1 MNKIIRLLAL
11 ILTFCMLAAVPTAL
25 AEEKEIT
32 ELIANKS
39 VERAGSDGFAASWW
53 HTGDNIV
60 LTTDSAHEGKNAVH
74 AVASANESIC
84 QKVNGLV
91 GGEKYT
97 FSVWAYALSGE
108 LSFFT
113 KFEIRDIGN
122 TYLKGSPIVG
132 YVTHAV
138 DATRRWQK
146 ITYEFTT
153 PENSDNGYFYIKFK
167 DNTNMYLDEI
177 SIQGPANAAQT
188 CDFVEVPAGSP
199 DLAVNGDFEKYSDA
213 TGAEG
218 WEVYLGWDGGAAS
231 VVKDE
236 KRGNNVLRVESD
248 GSTNPWGRLTLP
260 VEPMATY
267 QVTNLLKTEELSGSV
282 KYKFEFYADPAD
294 PKAGYGEA
302 QSQYFKGTYG
312 TWQLVG
318 STVEAP
324 SFAKYVKIYC
334 RLYGGGVAYFDD
346 ITMHKVKD
354 PVPMYY
360 SVSAFNYTDVETGIA
375 AARPNTISYETPEG
389 ARVRF
394 EILDGETILDSYET
408 EAVSDTRYNFKTAI
422 LPKADTYYNLRIT
435 YMNADGSVIDVKD
448 NKISKVK
455 RPTML
460 KPDGTFVTKEGKEIA
475 PVIGYHIGTLDNL
488 GHCADMG
495 INVVQWNPGG
505 NADALKK
512 ALDQAYAQGVY
523 VAVLLYDNGLPAGH
537 ETNVTKTTNI
547 INACKDHPAVFA
559 WMVQDEAYWAN
570 PNCYPDLF
578 ASYELIHGLDPDHPV
593 YLLETS
599 DFFAIEVAGVCDAY
613 VADPYVYNSALNV
626 VSKHVKANTEVG
638 SVLGRPHYSILQAMD
653 YGKYAPDSN
662 GMRHQAY
669 QALMAGTASVG
680 YYAVN
685 AEMGNP
691 NLWESKRYEGIKAF
705 DTEELEDARKALI
718 KEEYPTFAK
727 LANPEHDVWYTIY
740 VKDNELYMILL
751 NMSDKETVQA
761 DIPLVSG
768 GAKVGKFTAEP
779 VDISGAD
786 PVSGDGR
793 FVASLAPGHVA
804 KYKITTEEPVN
815 FSLMAESQFS
825 DLAGYDWAEE
835 AILTLGGV
843 GIVEGDAEGNYNPA
857 VPITRGDFAK
867 YLIRTLGL
875 YGGEA
880 EDFADVTPDSHYYK
894 EIMTG
899 KALGILNGV
908 GNNLYNPEA
917 TISRQ
922 DLMTICARAL
932 EYVGKLE
939 KAEKDTTADFSDGGE
954 IADYA
959 KEAVSGMIWNGIIA
973 GNADGTIN
981 PLGNTTRAE
990 AAVIMH
996 RIFNHKIF
1004 ILQPEGFK
1012 G

>member
-1 MNKIIRLLAL
+1 MKKTVRVLAL
-11 ILTFCMLAAVPTAL
+11 IFALCMTMAFPSVM
-25 AEEKEIT
+25 AEEKVVT
-32 ELIANKS
+32 ELIANTS
-39 VERAGSDGFAASWW
+39 VERVGSDGFAASWW
-53 HTGDNIV
+53 HTGDNIT
-60 LTTDSAHEGKNAVH
+60 LSTESAHEGTRAVH
-74 AVASANESIC
+74 AIAKQNESIC

-91 GGEKYT
+91 GGQQYT
-97 FSVWAYALSGE
+97 FSAWAYVVEGE
-108 LSFFT
+108 LSFYT

-122 TYLKGSPIVG
+122 TYLTGVPIVG
-132 YVTHAV
+132 YVTHEA

-153 PENSDNGYFYIKFK
+153 PENADNGYFYIKFK
-167 DNTNMYLDEI
+167 NNTNMYLDEI

-188 CDFVEVPAGSP
+188 CDFVEVPEGSP
-199 DLAVNGDFEKYSDA
+199 DLAVNGDLEKYSPES
-213 TGAEG
+213 GAEG
-218 WEVYLGWDGGAAS
+218 WDVYLGWDGGAAS

-236 KRGNNVLRVESD
+236 QRGNNVLRVESD

-282 KYKFEFYADPAD
+282 KYKFEFYVDPAD
-294 PKAGYGEA
+294 PSKGYDEA

-389 ARVRF
+389 ARVLF
-394 EILDGETILDSYET
+394 EILDGETVLDSYET
-408 EAVSDTRYNFKTAI
+408 EAVGDTRYNFKTEI
-422 LPKADTYYNLRIT
+422 LPKQDTYYNLRIT
-435 YMNADGSVIDVKD
+435 YKNADGSVIDSRD

-460 KPDGTFVTKEGKEIA
+460 KPDGTFVTKEGKEII
-475 PVIGYHIGTLDNL
+475 PKIGYHIGTLDNL
-488 GHCADMG
+488 DYCADMG

-505 NADALKK
+505 NADSLKK
-512 ALDQAYAQGVY
+512 ALDQAYEKGVY
-523 VAVLLYDNGLPAGH
+523 IAVLLYDNGLPAGH
-537 ETNVTKTTNI
+537 ETNVIKTTNI

-613 VADPYVYNSALNV
+613 VADPYVYKNPLKV
-626 VSKHVKANTEVG
+626 VSKYVKANTEVG
-638 SVLGRPHYSILQAMD
+638 DVLGRPHYSILQAMD
-653 YGKYAPDSN
+653 YGDYAPDSN
-662 GMRHQAY
+662 GMRHQTY
-669 QALMAGTASVG
+669 QALFAGTASVG
-680 YYAVN
+680 YYPVN

-691 NLWESKRYEGIKAF
+691 NLWESKRYEGIKVLN
-705 DTEELEDARKALI
+705 TEEIEEARKVFVTG
-718 KEEYPTFAK
+718 EYPTFAN
-727 LANPEHDVWYTIY
+727 LSNPEHDIWYRIY
-740 VKDNELYMILL
+740 RKDNELYMILL
-751 NMSDKETVQA
+751 NMSGTETVEA
-761 DIPLVSG
+761 DIPLMSG
-768 GAKVGKFTAEP
+768 GAKVGEFTATP
-779 VDISGAD
+779 VDISGAET
-786 PVSGDGR
+786 VTGNGR
-793 FVASLAPGHVA
+793 FVATLAPGHVA
-804 KYKITTEEPVN
+804 KYKITTSQPAD
-815 FSLMAESQFS
+815 FSLMAQPQFA
-825 DLAGYDWAEE
+825 DLAGYDWAAE
-835 AILTLGGV
+835 AISVLGGI
-843 GIVEGDAEGNYNPA
+843 GIVEGDASGNYNPA
-857 VPITRGDFAK
+857 TPITRGDFAK

-875 YGGEA
+875 YGGETA
-880 EDFADVTPDSHYYK
+880 AFADVPADSHYYK

-908 GNNLYNPEA
+908 GDNMYNPEA

-939 KAEKDTTADFSDGGE
+939 KAEKDKTLDFSDGGA
-954 IADYA
+954 IAGYA
-959 KEAVSGMIWNGIIA
+959 KDAVSNMIWNGIIA

-996 RIFNHKIF
+996 RIFNHEIY
-1004 ILQPEGFK
+1004 ILNPAGMK
-1012 G
+1012 M